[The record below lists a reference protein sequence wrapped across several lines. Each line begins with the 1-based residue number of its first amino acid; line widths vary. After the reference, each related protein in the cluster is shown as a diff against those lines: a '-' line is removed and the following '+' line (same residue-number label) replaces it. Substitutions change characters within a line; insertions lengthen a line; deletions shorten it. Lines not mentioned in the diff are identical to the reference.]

1 MSKRK
6 LSVNSKGTVT
16 IECDNCGKQ
25 NFVKLKNIDDEV
37 ILDLIHNSGIFC
49 SKCDHHNHS
58 KEPRMAY
65 LFGELFIV
73 YADVISIEHLQGSKK
88 AKEILKSIEN

>member
-6 LSVNSKGTVT
+6 LSVNRKGIVT
-16 IECDNCGKQ
+16 IECDTCGKQ

-37 ILDLIHNSGIFC
+37 ILDLTHNSGIFC
-49 SKCDHHNHS
+49 SKCDHDNHS
-58 KEPRMAY
+58 KEPRVAC
-65 LFGELFIV
+65 LFGEFFIV
-73 YADVISIEHLQGSKK
+73 YADVISIEHLQVSKK